1 MSVIIK
7 SERELA
13 LMRQAGQI
21 VAEVLNLM
29 TDMVRPGVTT
39 AELDQA
45 AEALIRQ
52 RGAIPSFKG
61 YRGFPASICT
71 SINEEVVHG
80 IPSRK
85 RALRAGDIISIDVGT
100 IYQGYQ
106 GDAAITLAV
115 DEIPP
120 ETRRLLDVTHAALLN
135 GVAAARQGQRLWD
148 VIRAIETT
156 VRTAGYDVLHGYSGH
171 GIGRQMH
178 EDPSIPNALT
188 QPRGARVPNIVLR
201 KGMTLAL
208 EPMVIMGSGEPR
220 VLDDHWTVVA
230 ADGSLSAHFEHTIA
244 VTDGEAE
251 ILTKS

>member
-13 LMRQAGQI
+13 LMRQAGRI

-29 TDMVRPGVTT
+29 SEMVRPGVTT

-61 YRGFPASICT
+61 YRGFPASICA

-106 GDAAITLAV
+106 GDAAITLPV
-115 DEIPP
+115 GEIPP
-120 ETRRLLDVTHAALLN
+120 ETRRLLDVTQSALMN
-135 GVAAARQGQRLWD
+135 GIAAAREGARLWD

-156 VRTAGYDVLHGYSGH
+156 VRAAGYDVLHGYSGH

-251 ILTKS
+251 ILTRR